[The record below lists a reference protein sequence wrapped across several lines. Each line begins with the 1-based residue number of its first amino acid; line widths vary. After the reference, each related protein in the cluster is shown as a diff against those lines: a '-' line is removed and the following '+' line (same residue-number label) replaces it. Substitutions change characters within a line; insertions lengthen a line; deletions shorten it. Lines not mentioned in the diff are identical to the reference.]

1 MPYVIVAAA
10 LILLAVYLSFR
21 IRIAKIV
28 AARQSLSGFEEISSP
43 LSESIKD
50 FVAIAGG
57 VYLGL
62 MALAEF
68 LKVPVPLKTEIWGT
82 SFDPIALF
90 SVCLAVIAPVLP
102 FRKSKF

>member
-1 MPYVIVAAA
+1 MLYVIVTAAV
-10 LILLAVYLSFR
+10 ILLAVYLSFR
-21 IRIAKIV
+21 IRISGIV
-28 AARQSLSGFEEISSP
+28 AARQNRSGFEEVSSP
-43 LSESIKD
+43 LSEAIKD

-102 FRKSKF
+102 FRKSRF

>member
-1 MPYVIVAAA
+1 M
-10 LILLAVYLSFR
+10 
-21 IRIAKIV
+21 
-28 AARQSLSGFEEISSP
+28 RQRSTGREEVSSP
-43 LSESIKD
+43 LSEAIKD
-50 FVAIAGG
+50 FVAISGG

-68 LKVPVPLKTEIWGT
+68 LKVPVPLKTELWGT

-102 FRKSKF
+102 FGRSRF